1 MRVDASEARR
11 KNTRFPRPSGL
22 GGRSAYVTDEA
33 EGGRI
38 IGKVTLGDTR
48 HVLQNG
54 YHVPCLLHRHV
65 HGVPVPIS
73 EMGPGP
79 SGCRPPPSCMLRALP
94 APCAHAAPTPGLFSL
109 LAYAGLTWSLCTR
122 RSHSQPETRLSD
134 PPRAA
139 ATTRG
144 AVRPAG
150 SARSG
155 PRPED
160 LSTTAV
166 STWDRFYRCTKTATD
181 VPVKRK
187 KNSTREAAPSRSPLG
202 RHNVTW

>member
-1 MRVDASEARR
+1 MCYRTDTTSPASSTDTFMGSRSPSLRR
-11 KNTRFPRPSGL
+11 DPALAGA
-22 GGRSAYVTDEA
+22 G
-33 EGGRI
+33 
-38 IGKVTLGDTR
+38 
-48 HVLQNG
+48 
-54 YHVPCLLHRHV
+54 
-65 HGVPVPIS
+65 
-73 EMGPGP
+73 
-79 SGCRPPPSCMLRALP
+79 PPPSCMLRALP
-94 APCAHAAPTPGLFSL
+94 VPCAHPAPTPGLFSL
-109 LAYAGLTWSLCTR
+109 LAYAGLTWSLRTS
-122 RSHSQPETRLSD
+122 RSHSQPETRRLSD

-139 ATTRG
+139 TTTRG